1 MKIEITHTA
10 GVAIA
15 EVISDHIIVNHTED
29 ALDILGNCSYQG
41 ADNIILHEKNIIPA
55 FFDLKTTIA
64 GDILQKFS
72 TYQVRLAIV
81 GDFSKYTSQSLKD
94 FIYESNKGGR
104 INFVDTVAAATE
116 KLVKQSR

>member
-1 MKIEITHTA
+1 MKIEISHSA

-15 EVISDHIIVNHTED
+15 EILSDNIEVNNTED

-81 GDFSKYTSQSLKD
+81 GDFSKYSSQSLKD

-104 INFVDTVAAATE
+104 IYFVNTLAEATA
-116 KLVKQSR
+116 KLAGK